1 MEIILKQDVKNLG
14 YKDDVVKVKDGYAA
28 NYLIPQGMAIMATPS
43 AKKVHAEN
51 LRQRAHK
58 EAKLRSDAEA
68 LAGKLTAAAVKV
80 PAKVSSKGKVFGSVS
95 NIQIAE
101 ALNAL
106 GFDIDPKNIEIVGS
120 DVVKATGAYEAVVK
134 CYKDIKATLNFEV
147 VPSADSDPQEV
158 EEKPAE
164 APVAEAPAA
173 EAPAAE

>member
-14 YKDDVVKVKDGYAA
+14 YKDDIVKVKDGYAA
-28 NYLIPQGMAIMATPS
+28 NYLIPQGIAIMATPS

-58 EAKLRSDAEA
+58 ETKLRTDAEA
-68 LAGKLTAAAVKV
+68 LASKLAAAAVKV

-101 ALNAL
+101 ALSAL
-106 GFDIDPKNIEIVGS
+106 GFDVDRKNIEIVGA

-134 CYKDIKATLNFEV
+134 CYKDIKATVNFEV
-147 VPSADSDPQEV
+147 VPSEDSEAQEV
-158 EEKPAE
+158 EEKP
-164 APVAEAPAA
+164 AEAPAA